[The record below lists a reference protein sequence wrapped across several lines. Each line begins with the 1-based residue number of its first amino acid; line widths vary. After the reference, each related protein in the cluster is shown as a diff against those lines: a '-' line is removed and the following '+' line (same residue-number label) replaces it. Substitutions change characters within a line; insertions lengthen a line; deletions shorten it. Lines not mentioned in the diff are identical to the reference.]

1 MNNEGDTA
9 GHGAHGIVSPALV
22 DALVTGHHPP
32 DVQLAVLG
40 CLDHPAVLPRP
51 GEGRPRVAPHLTA
64 EADVVPLA
72 GRDVLGVG
80 QEERRDWKINV
91 SVRVSVS
98 ACQLSLTGPGAGCPV
113 QH

>member
-40 CLDHPAVLPRP
+40 GLSGRLLHP
-51 GEGRPRVAPHLTA
+51 G
-64 EADVVPLA
+64 VV
-72 GRDVLGVG
+72 VLGVF
-80 QEERRDWKINV
+80 RAPPWHV
-91 SVRVSVS
+91 F
-98 ACQLSLTGPGAGCPV
+98 
-113 QH
+113 